1 MSDLEENTG
10 ARPGPWPWYVLLMTG
25 HCLMGLFPW
34 LMVLWAAFKRGNKRT
49 ALLGLIVNLAV
60 YGLFSFYAVKA
71 RMPWWWLSSSF
82 YVINLVWA
90 MSAWIFQRIIVG
102 GRPPARYIWS
112 ERSTWVSPFVIGFII
127 GVSLSIVTGIPG
139 AMGERYRALAAE
151 DILGRGSVLWI
162 VLQNA
167 YKGIPFG
174 MLLGLWWAGEQR
186 RFSVSHI
193 ITFLSAYFSTLLFMT
208 GTGLFLIFLF
218 TKGAVAANFLS
229 HSPEWALTPP
239 WATGLPKVLTIV
251 SQYDLDLLVIPLLFG
266 AVPRIRDYFK
276 RLLWLP
282 VVLSISLPFFYV
294 DNAWW
299 GVIQGRVFYDMSSS
313 DERTRAAAYETADEL
328 LIRYPEHLHWPS
340 IAEAVARYRYESGR
354 FDAAKTLYQTVIQR
368 FKGSNRWY
376 WEVKGAEAALGS
388 TGFGDPGCVSRI
400 DIPVIGY
407 ESYLTSNWMGLLSV
421 IRYWEGPQ
429 SPESNVT
436 IKLKSLSKSDDK
448 IQLNP
453 LVTIADLDDAVKTL
467 NYEMAILPSSLAELK
482 ALISAGIPVILVD
495 KEMFRVVYGFD
506 GGRSAVLFYGFESLS
521 EQTRQ
526 EGRGE
531 AKEILALKAEGH
543 GESKER
549 LDRIGREAT
558 GEYAVSAW
566 DAIKY
571 RAPYMVAIY
580 PRSKAQAL
588 ADAVQQPLDSITAAT
603 RGYLSAFIGLEFL
616 RHADP
621 AQAFEWA
628 KIGSRLVS
636 SPFPLYVGELSRL
649 YWESREKIVGTI
661 LPFQDQFPELKETEL
676 TFGAA
681 ENRSFLEN
689 ARHRFENDFKEGAL
703 PYFLLDALKTTLVS
717 SDPDDQE
724 MLIKLGH
731 ARVALDP
738 SDADGWKTMAG
749 AYEHTQNLPG
759 MITALEGLTTLEP
772 LNFNAKI
779 DLAYAL
785 VLQGEYGKA
794 ESALKEIDPEKVKYN
809 GDYPFCLGVVAER
822 NNNPKM
828 ALEYYEEAI
837 EMRRYKAVY
846 HLHYGRL
853 LLAGGRKEEAAKA
866 LRWAATIDAEGSIK
880 KQAELLLSQIPN
892 LS

>member
-1 MSDLEENTG
+1 MSNLEENAG
-10 ARPGPWPWYVLLMTG
+10 AEPGPWPWYVLLMTG
-25 HCLMGLFPW
+25 HCLTGLFPW
-34 LMVLWAAFKRGNKRT
+34 LMVLWAAFRRGHKRT
-49 ALLGLIVNLAV
+49 SLLGLIANLAV
-60 YGLFSFYAVKA
+60 YGLLSFFAVKA
-71 RMPWWWLSSSF
+71 RMPWWWLSSSV

-90 MSAWIFQRIIVG
+90 MSAWIFQKIIVG
-102 GRPPARYIWS
+102 ERPPARYIWS

-127 GVSLSIVTGIPG
+127 GVSLFIVAGIPG
-139 AMGERYRALAAE
+139 ALTERYRALAAA
-151 DILGRGSVLWI
+151 DILGRGSVLWNI
-162 VLQNA
+162 LQNA

-186 RFSVSHI
+186 RFSASHV
-193 ITFLSAYFSTLLFMT
+193 ITFLSAYLATLLFMT
-208 GTGLFLIFLF
+208 GTGLCLVFLF
-218 TKGAVAANFLS
+218 TKGAVAANLLS

-239 WATGLPKVLTIV
+239 WATGLPKVLTSI
-251 SQYDLDLLVIPLLFG
+251 SQNDFDLLVIPLLFG
-266 AVPRIRDYFK
+266 AVPRLRDYFK

-282 VVLSISLPFFYV
+282 VVLLISLPFIYV
-294 DNAWW
+294 ENVWW
-299 GVIQGRVFYDMSSS
+299 GVIQGRVIYDMSSS
-313 DERTRAAAYETADEL
+313 NERTRAAAYETADEL

-340 IAEAVARYRYESGR
+340 IAEAVARYRYECHR
-354 FDAAKTLYQTVIQR
+354 FDAAKALYQTVIER

-376 WEVKGAEAALGS
+376 WEVKAAEAALGS
-388 TGFGDPGCVSRI
+388 TGFGDPDCVSRI
-400 DIPVIGY
+400 DIPVVDY

-436 IKLKSLSKSDDK
+436 IKLKTLSKSDDK

-467 NYEMAILPSSLAELK
+467 NYEMAILPSSLTELK

-495 KEMFRVVYGFD
+495 KEVFHLVYGFE

-521 EQTRQ
+521 KQTRQ

-549 LDRIGREAT
+549 LDRIGREAA

-566 DAIKY
+566 NTIKY

-580 PRSKAQAL
+580 PGSKAQVL

-603 RGYLSAFIGLEFL
+603 RGSLSAFIGLEFL

-621 AQAFEWA
+621 AQALEWA
-628 KIGSRLVS
+628 KIGSRLVP
-636 SPFPLYVGELSRL
+636 SPFPLYVGELSQL
-649 YWESREKIVGTI
+649 YWESRDKKVGTI
-661 LPFQDQFPELKETEL
+661 LPFQDQFPELKETEC
-676 TFGAA
+676 TFGEA

-703 PYFLLDALKTTLVS
+703 PYFVLDALKTTLVS

-724 MLIKLGH
+724 MLIQLGH

-738 SDADGWKTMAG
+738 SDTDGWKTLAG
-749 AYEHTQNLPG
+749 AYEHTQDLPG
-759 MITALEGLTTLEP
+759 RIAALEGLTASEP
-772 LNFNAKI
+772 LNSNAKI

-794 ESALKEIDPEKVKYN
+794 EFALKAIDPEKIEYN
-809 GDYPFCLGVVAER
+809 GDYSFCLGAVAEWK
-822 NNNPKM
+822 NNPEK

-837 EMRRYKAVY
+837 EIRRYKPVY

-853 LLAGGRKEEAAKA
+853 LLTQGRKEEAAKA

-880 KQAELLLSQIPN
+880 RQAELLLSQIPN